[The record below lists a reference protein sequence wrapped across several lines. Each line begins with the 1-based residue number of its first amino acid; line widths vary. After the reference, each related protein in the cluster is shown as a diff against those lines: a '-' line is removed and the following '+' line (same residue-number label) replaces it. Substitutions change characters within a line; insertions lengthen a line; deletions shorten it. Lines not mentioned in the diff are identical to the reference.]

1 MNNYNHIP
9 EQEHYPES
17 MGTRIAHGNGSK
29 LRPAVTAKLRSRPPL
44 DYLEKP
50 SAASQ
55 PCGALCA
62 AQTVVTICV
71 VIFAPICLLIGAV
84 AALS

>member
-1 MNNYNHIP
+1 MTDYTK
-9 EQEHYPES
+9 S
-17 MGTRIAHGNGSK
+17 RILHGNGTR
-29 LRPAVTAKLRSRPPL
+29 LRPTVTAKLRSRPPL

-50 SAASQ
+50 RKASQ

-62 AQTVVTICV
+62 TATVATICAV
-71 VIFAPICLLIGAV
+71 LFAPIYLLVGAV